1 MKEVKPIPAKDIS
14 AEVLDL
20 LRHIRDQV
28 DKLCSLPPEVLGSP
42 GQVIIDVKDYSG
54 SANGI
59 KVMDESEPIGFV
71 DLTHELKDAITATE
85 EFKDKK
91 VSEIKELFDESGTIS
106 DAKTSKSISKRI
118 VAQKPKKVIKT
129 VEDIPEWVGG
139 HSKEQQVGKKGGK
152 K

>member
-1 MKEVKPIPAKDIS
+1 MKEVKPIPVKDIS

-54 SANGI
+54 ASNGI
-59 KVMDESEPIGFV
+59 EVMDESGPISEEVF
-71 DLTHELKDAITATE
+71 LKLGDYETPDDMNGKIVE
-85 EFKDKK
+85 
-91 VSEIKELFDESGTIS
+91 
-106 DAKTSKSISKRI
+106 SKSLAKRI